1 MLHNVARL
9 GWAGRVQRR
18 LSELAGVVDGALV
31 GAFARSA
38 AALAAADGP
47 GLSAAAAAF
56 AELPAPLLAAEAMT
70 AAANA
75 YQAAGRTTKATV
87 ALEQAREFLRQCT
100 NAHTPGLTSHDGTN
114 RLTPRER
121 EIAALATR
129 HTSPQIA
136 VQLRL
141 SVRTVNNHLAHVYD
155 KLGIAGRADLA
166 TLFLTH
172 R

>member
-1 MLHNVARL
+1 M
-9 GWAGRVQRR
+9 
-18 LSELAGVVDGALV
+18 
-31 GAFARSA
+31 
-38 AALAAADGP
+38 
-47 GLSAAAAAF
+47 
-56 AELPAPLLAAEAMT
+56 
-70 AAANA
+70 
-75 YQAAGRTTKATV
+75 
-87 ALEQAREFLRQCT
+87 
-100 NAHTPGLTSHDGTN
+100 TSHDGTT